1 MAHVLTSRLVQRL
14 LEDSPRG
21 GDWYIEGQ
29 LDNNAKCRFRL
40 LKVTFNPFGSDGVSW
55 SGAYSLPIGGSLPN
69 TFVIDSEQ
77 VREHGAIVY
86 GGITSGNAVEVE
98 AKTRS
103 GKWVSIETQAPQ
115 MATPPIWLRN
125 LRYFIEYLP
134 GDEKVERVRVRDK
147 AGGILYQG
155 AESVLGIFQELGVL

>member
-1 MAHVLTSRLVQRL
+1 M
-14 LEDSPRG
+14 
-21 GDWYIEGQ
+21 
-29 LDNNAKCRFRL
+29 
-40 LKVTFNPFGSDGVSW
+40 TFNPFGSDGVSW